1 MTLVG
6 GKGIFI
12 LVLKFCPTES
22 KNRKQRL
29 SIECIMWE
37 VILRSRSYFGM
48 SAVWPCPRLYG
59 VMTLKWPEGMAPCE
73 LCQYLKVDGVENGKM
88 LTLLVQETEYFGF
101 EGSISQCHACWC
113 TGSWS
118 RQSISRHGIGCVGQ
132 TTCIVVLQLISS
144 TWVKP
149 NSSNDSKCWCI
160 FFNL

>member
-22 KNRKQRL
+22 KSRKQRL

-37 VILRSRSYFGM
+37 VILRSLSYFGM

-101 EGSISQCHACWC
+101 EGSMPCLLMHWLLKSPEHQ
-113 TGSWS
+113 
-118 RQSISRHGIGCVGQ
+118 Q
-132 TTCIVVLQLISS
+132 TWYWLCRTDNMYCCFTVNFIYLGEAKFKQ
-144 TWVKP
+144 WF
-149 NSSNDSKCWCI
+149 KCWCI
-160 FFNL
+160 FYNL